1 MRSSSNVG
9 EPSAPLDFE
18 ATLVFNALIPL
29 RPIETYINAIEL
41 MAIFSH
47 LGWNNHIVH
56 SMGVSGDHFL
66 NEACVFPRPLG
77 TGDTRWLPAKYAIS
91 GLYKAGV
98 EIANTQRFQQL
109 IVELAVKDSTGQAQS
124 LGYLDLRPKASRPG
138 VQSYQTV
145 ATNLTEG
152 SNSHVSMAARPQ
164 QAILDKNDQHFY
176 ITYDRNGHKVKSQDL
191 FTSFLNAL
199 SIASLHDDDGTGAFV
214 PNAPAASG
222 NVVLSTWSR
231 GGPSADQL
239 TWRRVKRALQ
249 LIWEDVIMGSGK
261 AKPNFED
268 FQFELWYIP
277 DGRGLLY
284 GDKIGGGRVMKFGPL
299 GPEGV
304 YGGIPNSTEGIASS

>member
-1 MRSSSNVG
+1 MCSSSNVG
-9 EPSAPLDFE
+9 EPSKPLGFE
-18 ATLVFNALIPL
+18 ATFVFNGLIPL
-29 RPIETYINAIEL
+29 KPIETYINAVEL
-41 MAIFSH
+41 MAILSH
-47 LGWNNHIVH
+47 LGWNHHIVH
-56 SMGVSGDHFL
+56 SMGVSGDRFV

-77 TGDTRWLPAKYAIS
+77 TGESSWLPAKYAIS
-91 GLYKAGV
+91 GLYQAGV

-109 IVELAVKDSTGQAQS
+109 FVELAVKDSRGQAQS

-152 SNSHVSMAARPQ
+152 SNSNVTVVARPQ
-164 QAILDKNDQHFY
+164 QAILDANDQHFY

-214 PNAPAASG
+214 PNAPSASG
-222 NVVLSTWSR
+222 NVVLSTWLS

-249 LIWEDVIMGSGK
+249 LIWEDVIIGGGDK
-261 AKPNFED
+261 AKPHFED

-277 DGRGLLY
+277 EGRGLLD
-284 GDKIGGGRVMKFGPL
+284 GDKIGGGRVMKFGP
-299 GPEGV
+299 GSV